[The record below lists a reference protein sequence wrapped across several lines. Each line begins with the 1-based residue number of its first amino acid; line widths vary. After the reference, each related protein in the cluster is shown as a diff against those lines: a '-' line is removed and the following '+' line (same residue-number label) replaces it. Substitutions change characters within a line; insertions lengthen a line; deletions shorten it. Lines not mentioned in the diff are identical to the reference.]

1 MPLRIIFS
9 SLFVLMLAGCSSSNN
24 DDEAK
29 VSQISTS
36 TVKQEKPSTKP
47 AIATVKTENS
57 HVVLD
62 AFGVGE
68 NVYVRALAIEPSN
81 NHLWVGSS
89 VGVLEIDLENQSV
102 IKTLTRDDG
111 LANEYVFAID
121 IDSQGY
127 KWFGTNGGGMS
138 RYRDGD
144 WKTYFPM
151 HGLADYWIYAFDEAA
166 NGDLWIGTWA
176 GANLLKASTGKL
188 ETYVKELVNEWVYG
202 IAIDQKQRVW
212 FATEGG
218 VSMLDGEQWSSFTH
232 ADGVGASNESNMPIS
247 INTGLGTRSRH
258 DLNILSEG
266 RATYNPSYVFCVMV
280 AADESVWAGT
290 WGGGVAHYDGKVWKN
305 FTENDGLAGNIVY
318 SMTQDENGVFWFG
331 TNKGLSSFD
340 GKTWQTF
347 NRHNGL
353 LGNSVYSVIAT
364 LSGEVWAGTKG
375 GVVRIGKKMDE
386 GQ

>member
-1 MPLRIIFS
+1 MLFRIIFS
-9 SLFVLMLAGCSSSNN
+9 SLFVSMLVGCSSS
-24 DDEAK
+24 DDAQ
-29 VSQISTS
+29 VSQPSITPSVEQESSSVKS
-36 TVKQEKPSTKP
+36 TVEPLKIK
-47 AIATVKTENS
+47 NS

-62 AFGVGE
+62 TFDVGE
-68 NVYVRALAIEPSN
+68 NVYVRALAVETSK

-89 VGVLEIDLENQSV
+89 VGVLEIDLDNQSV
-102 IKTLTRDDG
+102 VKTLTRDDG

-138 RYRDGD
+138 RYQGGE

-151 HGLADYWIYAFDEAA
+151 HGLADYWIYAFDEMA

-176 GANLLKASTGKL
+176 GANLLKASTGEL

-218 VSMLDGEQWSSFTH
+218 ISMLDGGQWSEWTH
-232 ADGVGASNESNMPIS
+232 VDGVGASNESNLPIN

-258 DLNILSEG
+258 DLNILTEG

-280 AADESVWAGT
+280 AEDETVWAGT
-290 WGGGVAHYDGKVWKN
+290 WGGGVTYYNGDKWKN
-305 FTENDGLAGNIVY
+305 FTESDGLAGNIVY
-318 SMTQDENGVFWFG
+318 SMAQDKSGNFWFG
-331 TNKGLSSFD
+331 TNKGLSRFD

-353 LGNSVYSVIAT
+353 LGNSVYSVVAAPGNEI
-364 LSGEVWAGTKG
+364 WAGTKA
-375 GVVRIGKKMDE
+375 GVVRIGKKMDDK
-386 GQ
+386 

>member
-1 MPLRIIFS
+1 MPFRIIFS
-9 SLFVLMLAGCSSSNN
+9 GLLVLMLAGCSSS
-24 DDEAK
+24 DDSEVK
-29 VSQISTS
+29 VSQAPASSNDEQKSMPLKAVAS
-36 TVKQEKPSTKP
+36 TVKAK
-47 AIATVKTENS
+47 NS
-57 HVVLD
+57 HAVLD
-62 AFGVGE
+62 TFGVGE
-68 NVYVRALAIEPSN
+68 NVYVRALAVESSN

-89 VGVLEIDLENQSV
+89 VGVLDIDLENRSLV
-102 IKTLTRDDG
+102 KTLTRDDG

-138 RYRDGD
+138 RYRDGE

-151 HGLADYWIYAFDEAA
+151 HGLADYWIYAFDEMA

-202 IAIDQKQRVW
+202 VAIDQKQRVW

-218 VSMLDGEQWSSFTH
+218 VSMLDGDQWSSFTH
-232 ADGVGASNESNMPIS
+232 ADGVGASNESNLPIS

-280 AADESVWAGT
+280 AADETVWAGT
-290 WGGGVAHYDGKVWKN
+290 WGGGVSYYDGRGWKN
-305 FTENDGLAGNIVY
+305 LTENDGLAGNIVY
-318 SMTQDENGVFWFG
+318 SIAQDKSGVFWFG
-331 TNKGLSSFD
+331 TNKGLSRFD
-340 GKTWQTF
+340 GQTWQTF

-353 LGNSVYSVIAT
+353 LGNSVYSVIST
-364 LSGEVWAGTKG
+364 PDGEIWAGTKG
-375 GVVRIGKKMDE
+375 GVVRIGRKMDE
-386 GQ
+386 NK